1 MRKGDAGSIE
11 VGGVKLND
19 KKERSPDESQE
30 EISIKLFKKTF
41 CDFILIF
48 VRIPSNNFLRNK
60 KEV

>member
-1 MRKGDAGSIE
+1 MRRGDAGSIE

-30 EISIKLFKKTF
+30 EILIKLFKKTF

-48 VRIPSNNFLRNK
+48 VRTPNNSF
-60 KEV
+60 